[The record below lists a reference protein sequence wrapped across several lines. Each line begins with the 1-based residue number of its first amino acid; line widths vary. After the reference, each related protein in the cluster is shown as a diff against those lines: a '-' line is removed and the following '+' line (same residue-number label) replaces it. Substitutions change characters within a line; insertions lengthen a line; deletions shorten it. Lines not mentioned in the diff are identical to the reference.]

1 MVNQV
6 CLMIHIEYNWGFFV
20 WGYNAPVSKYDIFL
34 FPGSAP
40 LTHNVIV
47 KASRLLHLKATKPY
61 VLESAISLTCQEVA
75 EQAHIWKNQ
84 KAGYAE
90 SLRQF
95 FDNHF
100 NGLYI
105 E

>member
-1 MVNQV
+1 MKLLWNFSPFEKKLQE
-6 CLMIHIEYNWGFFV
+6 LLNHAEDY
-20 WGYNAPVSKYDIFL
+20 
-34 FPGSAP
+34 GSAP
-40 LTHNVIV
+40 LKHNVIV

-75 EQAHIWKNQ
+75 EQAHLWKNQ

-100 NGLYI
+100 NDLYI
-105 E
+105 D

>member
-1 MVNQV
+1 MKLLWNFSPFEKKLQE
-6 CLMIHIEYNWGFFV
+6 LLNHTEDY
-20 WGYNAPVSKYDIFL
+20 
-34 FPGSAP
+34 GSAP

-100 NGLYI
+100 NDLYI